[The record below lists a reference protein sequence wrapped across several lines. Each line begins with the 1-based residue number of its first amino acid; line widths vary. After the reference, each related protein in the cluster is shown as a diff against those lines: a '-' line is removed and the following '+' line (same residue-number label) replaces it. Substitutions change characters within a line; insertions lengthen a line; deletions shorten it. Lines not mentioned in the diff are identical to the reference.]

1 MSDDLKSSYELALER
16 LKKKDADAGIV
27 EHPLTDAQKA
37 EIAEVR
43 NLYES
48 RLAQQ
53 DVLRHSAMNKTFEP
67 AELDAIDAEY
77 RRERD
82 RLAAERDAK
91 IDKIRAGD
99 V

>member
-1 MSDDLKSSYELALER
+1 MSDLKSSYELALER
-16 LKKKDADAGIV
+16 LRKQDAEAGIV

-48 RLAQQ
+48 KLAQQ
-53 DVLRHSAMNKTFEP
+53 DVLRHTAMNKTLDP
-67 AELDAIDAEY
+67 TELDAADEQY

-91 IDKIRAGD
+91 IDKIRSGD
-99 V
+99 Q